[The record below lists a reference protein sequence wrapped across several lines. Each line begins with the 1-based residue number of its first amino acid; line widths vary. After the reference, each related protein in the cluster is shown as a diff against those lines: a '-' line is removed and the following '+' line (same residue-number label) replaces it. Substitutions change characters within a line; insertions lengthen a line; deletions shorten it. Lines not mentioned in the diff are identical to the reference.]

1 MSKFSKLK
9 RNYWIQRARKRANQ
23 LISSGQYREAINYL
37 QIENNKLGSSG
48 IENLLVQLRH
58 DAFFAIDHGTPQG
71 SWPPNVVDL
80 FPGCIG
86 VPEIDASELDATKAR
101 SAVFNHGSL
110 IIRNLLSAEQIEL
123 LIHSTDKSFEAFD
136 NAANLQKNQS
146 WFTPLTSSH
155 VDENLD
161 GDRPFVREG
170 GGVLAAESPQA
181 MFHLI
186 DTLKETAIIELVS
199 EFLEER
205 PALSV
210 KKTTLR
216 CVDPSLE
223 ARNGWHQDGAFL
235 GEGIRTLNVWI
246 ALSDCGVRSPS
257 MDMIPRR
264 LNEIVPTGT
273 EGAWFDWSISPK
285 VIDQVLE
292 QGNLQHLI
300 FRAGDAII
308 FDEMNLH
315 RTSTSSEMS
324 EKRYAV
330 ECWFF
335 APSCYPM
342 DQLPILL

>member
-1 MSKFSKLK
+1 MSQFSTRLRSFQIHRTRSRAKKLV
-9 RNYWIQRARKRANQ
+9 ANKQ
-23 LISSGQYREAINYL
+23 SREAIDFL
-37 QIENNKLGSSG
+37 QRKNRNLQSPKIENQLA
-48 IENLLVQLRH
+48 QLRH
-58 DAFFAIDHGTPQG
+58 DAFFSIDHGTPRG
-71 SWPPNVVDL
+71 VWPPVVTDL
-80 FPGCIG
+80 FPNSQII
-86 VPEIDASELDATKAR
+86 PEVDASELDTDIAR
-101 SAVFNHGSL
+101 SGVFNHGSL
-110 IIRNLLSAEQIEL
+110 IIRNLLSTKQIEL
-123 LIHSTDKSFEAFD
+123 LIYSTDKSFEAFD

-181 MFHLI
+181 IFHLI
-186 DTLKETAIIELVS
+186 NTLKETAIIDLVS

-216 CVDPSLE
+216 CVDPGQK
-223 ARNGWHQDGAFL
+223 AKNGWHQDGAFL
-235 GEGIRTLNVWI
+235 GKGIRTLNVWI
-246 ALSDCGVRSPS
+246 ALSDCGVHAPS

-273 EGAWFDWSISPK
+273 EGASFDWSISPK
-285 VIDQVLE
+285 VVDQILE
-292 QGNLQHLI
+292 QGDLQHLI
-300 FRAGDAII
+300 FKAGDAII

-315 RTSTSSEMS
+315 RTSTTPEMS

-335 APSCYPM
+335 APSCYPL